1 MNKPVYLGL
10 LILEIKQQC
19 ISFGQ
24 VMWNKNMDKKKK
36 IMSYGHR
43 QLYNLLKNK
52 TFTWILLEVL

>member
-1 MNKPVYLGL
+1 MHEFWSGYVEQKY
-10 LILEIKQQC
+10 
-19 ISFGQ
+19 GQ
-24 VMWNKNMDKKKK
+24 KKK

>member
-24 VMWNKNMDKKKK
+24 VMWNKNMDKKK
-36 IMSYGHR
+36 
-43 QLYNLLKNK
+43 
-52 TFTWILLEVL
+52 